1 MKINSSPS
9 TERMVKHT
17 CKAVA
22 LSTTMK
28 FAPIPALWF
37 VLLLF
42 IVVKMLR
49 ISIGM
54 ETSKHKHCNKKYQ
67 YGWKLKPSE

>member
-1 MKINSSPS
+1 
-9 TERMVKHT
+9 MVNYT
-17 CKAVA
+17 CKALA

-37 VLLLF
+37 V
-42 IVVKMLR
+42 KMLR
-49 ISIGM
+49 ISIGI
-54 ETSKHKHCNKKYQ
+54 ETSKHKHCNKKSQ

>member
-1 MKINSSPS
+1 
-9 TERMVKHT
+9 MVKHT

-28 FAPIPALWF
+28 LAPIPALWF